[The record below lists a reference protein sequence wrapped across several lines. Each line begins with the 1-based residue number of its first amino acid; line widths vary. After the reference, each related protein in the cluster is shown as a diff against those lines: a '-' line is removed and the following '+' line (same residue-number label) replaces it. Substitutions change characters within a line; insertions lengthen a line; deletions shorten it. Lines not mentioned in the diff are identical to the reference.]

1 MKQYGSKARVV
12 FDWYDSL
19 VFALAV
25 VMIVLVFGVRITEV
39 FGHSMEPTLQW
50 GDRVAV
56 QILGYKPERGDIV
69 VTDSLTKY
77 GETLI
82 KRIIATEGD
91 TVDIDFESGAV
102 TVNGQ
107 QLEEPY
113 ISGPTYLRYD
123 VEFPVTVPEG
133 CVFVMGDNRS
143 YSLDSRST
151 DVGFIDEKAIFGKVL
166 LRLAP
171 LGSFGKVL

>member
-1 MKQYGSKARVV
+1 MKQRSSKTQVV

-25 VMIVLVFGVRITEV
+25 VMIVLIFGVRITEV
-39 FGHSMEPTLQW
+39 FGKSMEPTLHW

-56 QILGYKPERGDIV
+56 QILGYKPKRGDIV

-77 GETLI
+77 GETLV
-82 KRIIATEGD
+82 KRIIATGGD
-91 TVDIDFESGAV
+91 TVDIDFESGMI

-107 QLEEPY
+107 RVEEPY
-113 ISGPTYLRYD
+113 ISEPTHLQYD
-123 VEFPVTVPEG
+123 VEFPVTVPAD
-133 CVFVMGDNRS
+133 CVFVMGDNRNA
-143 YSLDSRST
+143 SLDSRST
-151 DVGFIDEKAIFGKVL
+151 DVGFIEEKAIFGKVL

-171 LGSFGKVL
+171 FGSFGKVL